1 MEPGTD
7 ASTIT
12 MLVTFFLIMLPIAI
26 VNAVIA
32 KRKGRS
38 RALYGW
44 LSIIPLVGYFLLF
57 YLISLPDKEL
67 MDKIDRILANTNK

>member
-1 MEPGTD
+1 MEPATG

-12 MLVTFFLIMLPIAI
+12 MLVTFFLILLPIAI
-26 VNAVIA
+26 VNAIVA

-57 YLISLPDKEL
+57 FLISLPDKEL
-67 MDKIDRILANTNK
+67 MDKIDRILANTQK

>member
-67 MDKIDRILANTNK
+67 MDKIDRILSNTDK